1 MSKITNLLIFASGA
15 AIGSAVTWKLLKTKY
30 EQIAR
35 EEIESVK
42 EVFSKRYSDK
52 EESTEEVDDARAKAD
67 AAKEKPDISAYAAT
81 VRNMGYTNEE
91 ESAEEEEEDMDRP
104 YVISPDEFG
113 ENPDYETVSLTY
125 FNDKVLVDDN
135 NDLVEDVDDIVG
147 LDSLNSFGE
156 YEDDSVFV
164 RNDRLKTDY
173 EILYDMRDYSDV
185 EKGSSVTED

>member
-30 EQIAR
+30 ELIAR

-42 EVFSKRYSDK
+42 EAFSKRYSAK

-67 AAKEKPDISAYAAT
+67 AAKEKPSLDTYAS
-81 VRNMGYTNEE
+81 VVQGLGYADN
-91 ESAEEEEEDMDRP
+91 EEEEDMERP

-113 ENPDYETVSLTY
+113 EIHDYETVSLTY

-135 NDLVEDVDDIVG
+135 NDLIEDVDDIVG
-147 LDSLNSFGE
+147 LDSLNRFGE

-173 EILYDMRDYSDV
+173 EILYDMRNYSDV
-185 EKGSSVTED
+185 EKGSSVMED